1 MALECG
7 RIDDIFFSR
16 KPFFA
21 QVPLLKRVN
30 KDVLKRKPR
39 KEREKDMKNKDCK
52 DELFQETVFMLFAL
66 DIVAKL
72 AIYGTAAFL
81 ILK

>member
-1 MALECG
+1 
-7 RIDDIFFSR
+7 
-16 KPFFA
+16 
-21 QVPLLKRVN
+21 
-30 KDVLKRKPR
+30 
-39 KEREKDMKNKDCK
+39 MKTKYRK

-66 DIVAKL
+66 DIAAKL

>member
-1 MALECG
+1 MLC
-7 RIDDIFFSR
+7 S
-16 KPFFA
+16 
-21 QVPLLKRVN
+21 VN

-39 KEREKDMKNKDCK
+39 KEGEKEMKTKDEK

-66 DIVAKL
+66 DIAAKL
-72 AIYGTAAFL
+72 VIYGTDAFL